1 MICVRDFCAGYDG
14 RVVLRA
20 DALDLREGRV
30 CGLLGRNGSGKST
43 LLKAVCALGP
53 YQGSVLVDGN
63 EVSDLQRIERARRVA
78 YLPQSLAVP
87 QMSVRTLVSHGRFAR
102 MSASKVLGDQDRL
115 RVEEAMRSVGVD
127 GMAGR
132 ELPELSGGER
142 QLAYLAMVVA
152 QDAPMLLLDE
162 PGTYLDL
169 AHQVE
174 LARLLRKLAA
184 GGRGVVM
191 ATHDVAS
198 AFSTCDELVLVGDG
212 KVVATGTPS
221 ELSAKPD
228 LLRACLGVT
237 VARTD
242 VPGAVYGYVPCK

>member
-162 PGTYLDL
+162 PGCCASWPPAAAGWLWPRTTWRRPSPPATSWCWL
-169 AHQVE
+169 VT
-174 LARLLRKLAA
+174 ARLWQRVRLRSCPPS
-184 GGRGVVM
+184 R
-191 ATHDVAS
+191 
-198 AFSTCDELVLVGDG
+198 TCC
-212 KVVATGTPS
+212 AP
-221 ELSAKPD
+221 AW
-228 LLRACLGVT
+228 A
-237 VARTD
+237 
-242 VPGAVYGYVPCK
+242 